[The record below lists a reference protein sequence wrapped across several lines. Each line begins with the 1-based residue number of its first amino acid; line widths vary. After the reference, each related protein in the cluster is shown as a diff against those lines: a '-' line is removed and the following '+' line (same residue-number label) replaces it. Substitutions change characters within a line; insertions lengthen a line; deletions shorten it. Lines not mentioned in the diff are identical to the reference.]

1 MGLGVGKSVGDSV
14 PGLSTPNSMSLYF
27 VFIFLFASFAKQT
40 KKTGSQSISSKRRNI
55 FNALINL
62 RWLHTKF

>member
-27 VFIFLFASFAKQT
+27 VFIFYLPHSPNKQKNWVAVHKFKAKEYFQC
-40 KKTGSQSISSKRRNI
+40 
-55 FNALINL
+55 IN
-62 RWLHTKF
+62 